1 MILDDKIIDV
11 LVDRLVRRIEQGN
24 VYILEKIGESI
35 KHIGTLSP
43 SKAQQ
48 LINVL
53 KYGGNYDKILKKL
66 AQITELNVKDIEK
79 IFESVAKENQ
89 YFAKQFYDYRDIKFI
104 PYEQNISLQNQVKA
118 IAKITMDRYVNM
130 SNTLAFSELVNGK
143 IVYTDLAKKYQQL
156 IDEAVLNVSQGK
168 TDFNSNMYKTIKDL
182 GKSGIRTVDY
192 ANGYSKRLDSAVR
205 MNLKG
210 ALRDMSNE
218 LQKQF
223 GEEFDYDGIEVSHHE
238 NSAPDHIDTIDG
250 KQFSKE
256 EFEKINSELD
266 RPVGQL
272 NCYHYIFPIILG
284 VSKPSYTKEQL
295 ENDKK
300 KNLEGCVIDGKKYT
314 LYEVTQLQRRLET
327 EIRKNKDVQILA
339 KASGIKELVRE
350 SQQKITELTNKYR
363 EVSKISGLPTR
374 LERAR
379 VIGYK
384 RINVNK
390 M

>member
-24 VYILEKIGESI
+24 TYILEKIGESI

-66 AQITELNVKDIEK
+66 QQITELNIKDIEN

-89 YFAKQFYDYRDIKFI
+89 YFAKQFYDYRNIKFV
-104 PYEQNISLQNQVKA
+104 PYEKNIELQNQVKA
-118 IAKITMDRYVNM
+118 IARITMNNYINM
-130 SNTLAFSELVNGK
+130 SNTLAFSELKNGK
-143 IVYTDLAKKYQQL
+143 IVYTDLAKKYQEV

-168 TDFNSNMYKTIKDL
+168 TDYNSNMYKVIKDL

-192 ANGYSKRLDSAVR
+192 ASGYSKRLDSAVR

-218 LQKQF
+218 LQRQF

-238 NSAPDHIDTIDG
+238 NSAPDHIDTVDG

-256 EFEKINSELD
+256 EFEKVNSELK

-284 VSKPSYTKEQL
+284 ISKPSYTQEQL
-295 ENDKK
+295 ENDRK
-300 KNLEGCVIDGKKYT
+300 KNIEGCVIDGKKYT
-314 LYEVTQLQRRLET
+314 LYEVTQLQRKIET
-327 EIRKNKDVQILA
+327 ELRKNKDMQIIA
-339 KASGIKELVRE
+339 KASGNKELVRE
-350 SQQKITELTNKYR
+350 SQQKITQLTNKYR
-363 EVSKISGLPTR
+363 EISKISGLPTK